1 MDDSKNEQFPVCRAK
16 NKQETV
22 IAGLLGQPPHF
33 QLDVVVFEGKGRG
46 VVVREGVPKGAYVC
60 EYPATLTYPRKER
73 AGYEEEY
80 TRNGEGCYI
89 LDCLMRDGWVCLDG
103 TRSYSGVGRYLNHVP
118 RSVATLTPYKPLLIN
133 GKWRVGFTATRD
145 LLEGDELTWDYG
157 CAPGGQDWLR
167 RRPHQKCRKT
177 AMLAQFCYC
186 VYVPIAA
193 EGKGEALE
201 FGGLLKITM

>member
-46 VVVREGVPKGAYVC
+46 VVEREGVPKGAYVC

-157 CAPGGQDWLR
+157 CDQGDRIGLDDVHTRNVGRLQCLHSFVIVYMSLLQR
-167 RRPHQKCRKT
+167 RGR
-177 AMLAQFCYC
+177 
-186 VYVPIAA
+186 
-193 EGKGEALE
+193 GKLSNLVGC
-201 FGGLLKITM
+201 